1 LLEKEVAMS
10 HRTSY
15 TTDDRRRDFGG
26 RTLSQLALLSLVAL
40 LATVIASAGGDPWK
54 EKSYEQW
61 DAKDVHRVLFESPWA
76 QRVEVG
82 APWRMTPGS
91 TTQPLSRGG
100 SDQAIGT
107 MATTASPG
115 VGAGGGTYASGGG
128 AAGQGA
134 GQSADQTQ
142 GQTAVYLVRWAS
154 SRAIREANVRNAI
167 LNGQLK
173 EADAAKYLQG
183 DIVTYQL
190 LVFGPDMAPFNS
202 LDDKTLLGSAYIR
215 PKKAK
220 SKVSP
225 SKVEIQRD
233 PSSKK
238 VMAVVFFFAKQ
249 MPDGEPTIH
258 PDEKGIEFVLDFG
271 KVALKTSFEPQ
282 KMADKQGQ
290 DL

>member
-1 LLEKEVAMS
+1 MIRQGNKPMAS
-10 HRTSY
+10 RDGGSTSLIFW
-15 TTDDRRRDFGG
+15 R
-26 RTLSQLALLSLVAL
+26 LAFVAL
-40 LATVIASAGGDPWK
+40 LTLVVALIAQAGGDPWK
-54 EKSYEQW
+54 TKTYEQW
-61 DAKDVHRVLFESPWA
+61 DAKDVHRILFESPWA
-76 QRVEVG
+76 QRVEVD

-107 MATTASPG
+107 MATSASTG
-115 VGAGGGTYASGGG
+115 IGAGAGTVST
-128 AAGQGA
+128 QGA
-134 GQSADQTQ
+134 GAGEGQAVDQTS
-142 GQTAVYLVRWAS
+142 GPTAVFLVRWAS
-154 SRAIREANVRNAI
+154 SRAIREAGVRNAL

-173 EADAAKYLQG
+173 EADAAKYLTG

-202 LDDKTLLGSAYIR
+202 LDDKTLLESAYIR
-215 PKKAK
+215 PKKGKAK
-220 SKVSP
+220 LSP
-225 SKVEIQRD
+225 SKVEVQRD
-233 PSSKK
+233 PNSKK

-258 PDEKGIEFVLDFG
+258 PDEKGVEFVLNLG